1 MQCINLIKI
10 IHFTLRVYVLKKLL
24 KYSKIEYKEKTMKEK
39 EKNIIIILVIVLIL
53 IDQILKIVLY
63 NTSFKI
69 MAESGWGIGII
80 NNTKTEN
87 NLVYILISILA
98 VMALVRYIK
107 SNNTFIKMNSRV
119 ILSFSIAGAISNA
132 IDRVWNGG
140 TINYII
146 IPNFS
151 ALNFSYVY
159 FIITWI
165 GMAVILTKYTSD
177 RIKEKKERK

>member
-1 MQCINLIKI
+1 
-10 IHFTLRVYVLKKLL
+10 
-24 KYSKIEYKEKTMKEK
+24 MKEK
-39 EKNIIIILVIVLIL
+39 QKKIIIILIIVLII

-63 NTSFKI
+63 KTGLKI
-69 MAESGWGIGII
+69 IAENGWGIGVLT
-80 NNTKTEN
+80 NTKTEN
-87 NLVYILISILA
+87 NIAYILVSIVA
-98 VMALVRYIK
+98 VIALIRYIK
-107 SNNTFIKMNSRV
+107 SNNTFIKMDSRV

-140 TINYII
+140 TINYIN

-151 ALNFSYVY
+151 ALNLSYVY

-177 RIKEKKERK
+177 RIKEKKEHK

>member
-1 MQCINLIKI
+1 
-10 IHFTLRVYVLKKLL
+10 
-24 KYSKIEYKEKTMKEK
+24 MKEK
-39 EKNIIIILVIVLIL
+39 EKKIIIILIVVLIV
-53 IDQILKIVLY
+53 IDQILKFFLY
-63 NTSFKI
+63 NSNIQITT
-69 MAESGWGIGII
+69 ENGWGIGII

-151 ALNFSYVY
+151 ALNLSYVY

-177 RIKEKKERK
+177 RIKEKKNKD

>member
-1 MQCINLIKI
+1 MKDKEKRILTILVSALVIVDQIIKI
-10 IHFTLRVYVLKKLL
+10 IMYN
-24 KYSKIEYKEKTMKEK
+24 SKIQ
-39 EKNIIIILVIVLIL
+39 IINSI
-53 IDQILKIVLY
+53 
-63 NTSFKI
+63 
-69 MAESGWGIGII
+69 GWGIGVL
-80 NNTKTEN
+80 NNIKTEN
-87 NLVYILISILA
+87 NLAYILISIVA
-98 VMALVRYIK
+98 VIALVRYIK
-107 SNNTFIKMNSRV
+107 SNNTYIKMNSRV

-140 TINYII
+140 TINYIN

-151 ALNFSYVY
+151 ALNLAYVY

>member
-1 MQCINLIKI
+1 
-10 IHFTLRVYVLKKLL
+10 
-24 KYSKIEYKEKTMKEK
+24 MKDK
-39 EKNIIIILVIVLIL
+39 EKNILMVLIACL
-53 IDQILKIVLY
+53 IIVDQIIKIVLY

-69 MAESGWGIGII
+69 MAESGWGIGIV
-80 NNTKTEN
+80 NNIKSEN

-98 VMALVRYIK
+98 VIALVRYIR
-107 SNNTFIKMNSRV
+107 SNNTFIKMDSRV

-132 IDRVWNGG
+132 IDRIWNGG
-140 TINYII
+140 TINYIN

-151 ALNFSYVY
+151 ALNLAYVY

-165 GMAVILTKYTSD
+165 GMAAILTKYTSD